1 MENIKTAVI
10 TGGSEGLGFALAK
23 HLATSGWNILING
36 RNANTLSNAKK
47 ELQIF
52 TNVIALSGDV
62 RDEVHLIEIAETI
75 DKKNWK
81 INLLV
86 NNAST
91 LGALPMPRL
100 LDHPVEELHKV
111 FHTNMIA
118 PVSLLQKLNPFLASG
133 ATIVN
138 ISSDA
143 GVEAYE
149 NWGAYGSSKAGL
161 DHLTAILAKEYP
173 ELHFYAFD
181 PGDMRT
187 RMHQDAFPGE
197 DISDRPLP
205 EEKALPAL
213 MQLIETNYPSGR
225 YTTSILKEEI
235 I

>member
-10 TGGSEGLGFALAK
+10 TGGSEGLGFVLAK
-23 HLATSGWNILING
+23 HLSTRGWNILING
-36 RNANTLSNAKK
+36 RNANTLFNAKK
-47 ELQIF
+47 ELQKF

-62 RDEVHLIEIAETI
+62 RDEVHLIEIAEAI
-75 DKKNWK
+75 NNKNWK

-100 LDHPVEELHKV
+100 LDHPVEELHRV
-111 FHTNMIA
+111 FHTNIIA

-133 ATIVN
+133 AAIVN

-143 GVEAYE
+143 GAEAYE

-173 ELHFYAFD
+173 VHHFYAFD

-197 DISDRPLP
+197 NISDRPLP
-205 EEKALPAL
+205 EEKALPAF

-225 YTTSILKEEI
+225 YTTSILKEELI
-235 I
+235 

>member
-23 HLATSGWNILING
+23 HIATSGWNILING
-36 RNANTLSNAKK
+36 RNADTLSNAKK

-100 LDHPVEELHKV
+100 LDHPVEELHRV

-118 PVSLLQKLNPFLASG
+118 PVSLLQKINPFLASG

-173 ELHFYAFD
+173 KHHFYAFD

-205 EEKALPAL
+205 EEKALPAF
-213 MQLIETNYPSGR
+213 MQLIQNDRPSGR
-225 YTTSILKEEI
+225 YTTSILKE
-235 I
+235 